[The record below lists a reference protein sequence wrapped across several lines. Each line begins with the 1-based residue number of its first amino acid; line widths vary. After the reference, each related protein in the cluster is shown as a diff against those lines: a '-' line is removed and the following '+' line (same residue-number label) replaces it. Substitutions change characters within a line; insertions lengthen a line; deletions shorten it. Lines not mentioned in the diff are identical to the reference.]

1 MNSKE
6 QIVAAVDIGTTKIV
20 SIVGK
25 KTENGKI
32 EILGLSKA
40 PSNGVKRGVVI
51 NIDETVRSIQTTV
64 RDVQQRTGIGFSE
77 AFVGIAGLHITSM
90 KNRGY
95 IMRDSFDN
103 EIREEEVARLK
114 NDMYKINIA
123 PGQQIIHV
131 IPQSFIV
138 DEETG
143 ISNPVGMCG
152 KRLEANFHIVIG
164 QIASAQNIGRC
175 MGRANLKVK
184 NLMLE
189 PLASAEAVLTDDERE
204 AGVVL
209 VDIGG
214 GTTDVAVY
222 YDNVIRHTA
231 VIPLGGNVV
240 TSDIKEGCA
249 ILQRQAEQLKIQYG
263 SAFGDIAPDDKV
275 VSIPGIGNRD
285 PKEISF
291 KNLAYIIQSRMEEII
306 ECVNFE
312 IQNSGYADKLAAGV
326 VVTGGGA
333 MLKHL
338 PQLMKFKT
346 AMDVRI
352 GLPNEHLSGS
362 GRTEINQPMYSTAVG
377 LIMCGIDLLE
387 STGERS
393 GISSFNS
400 KKTGELRENPAEGE
414 IETEEVEKEP
424 KKEKKTIID
433 KFMDKL
439 VDMFDADEG
448 PSITGEN

>member
-64 RDVQQRTGIGFSE
+64 RDVQQRIGIGFSE

-103 EIREEEVARLK
+103 EIREEEVDRLK

-175 MGRANLKVK
+175 MGKANLKVK
-184 NLMLE
+184 SLMLE

-214 GTTDVAVY
+214 GTTDVAIY

-231 VIPLGGNVV
+231 VIPLGGNAV

-249 ILQRQAEQLKIQYG
+249 ILQRQA
-263 SAFGDIAPDDKV
+263 
-275 VSIPGIGNRD
+275 
-285 PKEISF
+285 
-291 KNLAYIIQSRMEEII
+291 
-306 ECVNFE
+306 
-312 IQNSGYADKLAAGV
+312 
-326 VVTGGGA
+326 
-333 MLKHL
+333 
-338 PQLMKFKT
+338 
-346 AMDVRI
+346 
-352 GLPNEHLSGS
+352 
-362 GRTEINQPMYSTAVG
+362 
-377 LIMCGIDLLE
+377 
-387 STGERS
+387 
-393 GISSFNS
+393 
-400 KKTGELRENPAEGE
+400 
-414 IETEEVEKEP
+414 
-424 KKEKKTIID
+424 
-433 KFMDKL
+433 
-439 VDMFDADEG
+439 
-448 PSITGEN
+448 